1 MYNGETGFKR
11 QTQTHKSKKK
21 YDRKKGKALEI
32 YNRYQGYWQV
42 FTYDGELPPLHV
54 QRIKDIPKDH
64 PVFGW
69 LEVIM
74 QGDNS
79 PMWEPKWFRVTLMED
94 L

>member
-1 MYNGETGFKR
+1 MIE
-11 QTQTHKSKKK
+11 KKEK
-21 YDRKKGKALEI
+21 PQNDYTLEI

-42 FTYDGELPPLHV
+42 FTYDGELPPLNLV
-54 QRIKDIPKDH
+54 RIKDIPKDH

-69 LEVIM
+69 VEIIM

-79 PMWEPKWFRVTLMED
+79 PMWEPRWFRVTLIED